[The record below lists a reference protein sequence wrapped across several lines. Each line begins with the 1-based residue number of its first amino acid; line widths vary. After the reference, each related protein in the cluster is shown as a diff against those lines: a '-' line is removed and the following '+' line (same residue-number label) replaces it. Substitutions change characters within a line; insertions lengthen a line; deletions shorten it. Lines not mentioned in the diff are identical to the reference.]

1 MIKSLFLAAEN
12 TEILGIGDIAIKFIS
27 QVGFPIF
34 MCVALFHYNQK
45 RTDKLTDA
53 VNNNTM
59 VITKLLERLDND

>member
-1 MIKSLFLAAEN
+1 MRSLLYLTAGNVELSGA
-12 TEILGIGDIAIKFIS
+12 GDVAINFIS

-34 MCVALFHYNQK
+34 MCIALFYYNQK

-59 VITKLLERLDND
+59 VITKLLERMDMD